1 MALNLDNINDIAI
14 NGSDEQVNE
23 QLRQM
28 VDADRRVISRNET
41 IAYMFF
47 NGSQGMNIDG
57 HKSLFNDS
65 ILKLDL
71 DFQSKYNMVAGVWD
85 IVDDLIVTNI
95 VEKTRTRWG
104 KFIPYI
110 FMGGFPYG
118 LFATLYWLLPL
129 FFSQEHIDNFS
140 FLPKLLIFAGLDM
153 IQEFL
158 SNFKAVAI
166 GGYQSTITPFP
177 SDRRRLRSVASYF
190 DIIYSRL
197 PDIVIE
203 FALDFIKNGVVK
215 SAAGNEAVMIRKA
228 LMIMGPATSMISGI
242 IITWYASIAKERVHQ
257 RIEVPK
263 LLDSLRVVFTNKPVM
278 MYMISNALGSFG
290 TGLSTND
297 YYRQVLNMTTFETF
311 AGIPSFFFQPIG
323 FSKFTK
329 VSEKYSTRNLYM
341 ISQVFAKTF
350 YIPLWF
356 YGRFL
361 KTKDGKFFFQ
371 GRWPMFPVTAI
382 WECIYATWWGIKC
395 NSADEIGAECN
406 DYIEWKCGYRN
417 EATLSMASTFIC
429 KIPSRLNGI
438 LEPKYKQWINYDQT
452 AYTEGRE
459 QPLDAQ
465 KWIFAMSTIIPA
477 FMVLSSMIPMF
488 WYDIDKTKR
497 DRMYVELNE
506 RRVKTAEQV
515 NAMAKQTAEE

>member
-1 MALNLDNINDIAI
+1 MALNLDKINDIAQ
-14 NGSDEQVNE
+14 NGSDAQVNE

-47 NGSQGMNIDG
+47 KGSQGMNIDG
-57 HKSLFNDS
+57 HKDLFNDS
-65 ILKLDL
+65 VLKLNL
-71 DFQSKYNMVAGVWD
+71 DFQSKYNIFAGIWD

-95 VEKTRTRWG
+95 IEKSRTRWG

-110 FMGGFPYG
+110 FMGGFPYAM
-118 LFATLYWLLPL
+118 FATIYWLLPL
-129 FFSQEHIDNFS
+129 IFSAEHIDNFS
-140 FLPKLLIFAGLDM
+140 YLPKLLVFAGLDM
-153 IQEFL
+153 MQEFL
-158 SNFKAVAI
+158 GNFKSVAI
-166 GGYQSTITPFP
+166 GGYTSTITPFP
-177 SDRRRLRSVASYF
+177 SDRRRLRSVSNYF

-197 PDIVIE
+197 PDLVIE

-215 SAAGNEAVMIRKA
+215 SAEGNEAKMIRKA
-228 LMIMGPATSMISGI
+228 LMIMGPATSLLSGV

-257 RIEVPK
+257 KVDVPR
-263 LLDSLRVVFTNKPVM
+263 LRDSLRVVFTNKPVL

-297 YYRQVLNMTTFETF
+297 YYRQVLNMTTFETI

-323 FSKFTK
+323 FSQYNR
-329 VSEKYSTRNLYM
+329 VAEKYSTRSLYM

-361 KTKDGKFFFQ
+361 KTKDGKHFFE
-371 GRWPMFPVTAI
+371 GRIPMLPVTAI
-382 WECIYATWWGIKC
+382 WECIYATWWGIKSI
-395 NSADEIGAECN
+395 SADEISAECN

-429 KIPSRLNGI
+429 KIPSRINGV
-438 LEPKYKQWINYDQT
+438 LQPKYKKWINYDQT

-459 QPLDAQ
+459 QPEQAR
-465 KWIFAMSTIIPA
+465 KWIFAMSTLFPAII
-477 FMVLSSMIPMF
+477 VLSSMIPMF
-488 WYDIDKTKR
+488 WYDIDKSKR

-506 RRVKTAEQV
+506 RRVATAERINKE
-515 NAMAKQTAEE
+515 NAENG

>member
-1 MALNLDNINDIAI
+1 MALNLEKIDNIAKS
-14 NGSDEQVNE
+14 GSDCEVNE

-57 HKSLFNDS
+57 HKDLFNDS
-65 ILKLDL
+65 VLKLSL
-71 DFQSKYNMVAGVWD
+71 DFQSKYNIFAGIWD
-85 IVDDLIVTNI
+85 IVDDLIVTGL

-110 FMGGFPYG
+110 FLGGFPFAI
-118 LFATLYWLLPL
+118 FATIYWLLPL
-129 FFSQEHIDNFS
+129 FFSADHIDDFNY
-140 FLPKLLIFAGLDM
+140 LPKLLIFAGLDM
-153 IQEFL
+153 MQEFL
-158 SNFKAVAI
+158 GNFKSVAI
-166 GGYQSTITPFP
+166 GGYQSAITPFP
-177 SDRRRLRSVASYF
+177 SDRRRLRSISSYF

-197 PDIVIE
+197 PDLIIE
-203 FALDFIKNGVVK
+203 FTLDFIKNGIVK
-215 SAAGNEAVMIRKA
+215 SAKGNEAQMIRKA
-228 LMIMGPATSMISGI
+228 LMIMGPATSLLSGV

-257 RIEVPK
+257 SVKAPK
-263 LLDSLRVVFTNKPVM
+263 IRDSLRVVFTNKPIL
-278 MYMISNALGSFG
+278 MYMLSNALGSFS

-297 YYRQVLNMTTFETF
+297 YYRQVLNMTTFETI

-323 FSKFTK
+323 FSKYNK
-329 VSEKYSTRNLYM
+329 MSEKYSTRTLYM
-341 ISQVFAKTF
+341 VSMVFAKTF

-371 GRWPMFPVTAI
+371 GRIPMLPVTAI
-382 WECIYATWWGIKC
+382 WECIYATFWGIRTISI
-395 NSADEIGAECN
+395 NEIGSECN

-429 KIPSRLNGI
+429 KIPSRINGI
-438 LEPKYKQWINYDQT
+438 LQPEYKKWIDYDQT

-459 QPLDAQ
+459 QPLKAQ
-465 KWIFAMSTIIPA
+465 KWIFAMSTLFPA
-477 FMVLSSMIPMF
+477 ILVLTSMLPMF
-488 WYDIDKTKR
+488 GYDIDRQKR

-506 RRVKTAEQV
+506 RRVATAEAIN
-515 NAMAKQTAEE
+515 NASKADLSR